1 MVARLKETASD
12 GKANARKNS
21 FAGLLRQYCFPNG
34 VIAGFRSPPAFSLRA
49 GLEGGKC
56 GEITGKGRFVGF
68 LSLARFAFV
77 QKALER
83 LP

>member
-1 MVARLKETASD
+1 M
-12 GKANARKNS
+12 
-21 FAGLLRQYCFPNG
+21 
-34 VIAGFRSPPAFSLRA
+34 RA

-56 GEITGKGRFVGF
+56 SEITGKGRFVGF